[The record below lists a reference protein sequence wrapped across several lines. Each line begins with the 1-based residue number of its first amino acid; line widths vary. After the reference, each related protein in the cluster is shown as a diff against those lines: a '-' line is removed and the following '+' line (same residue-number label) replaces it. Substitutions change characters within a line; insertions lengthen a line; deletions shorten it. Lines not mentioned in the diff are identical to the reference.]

1 MYQMNMNNMR
11 NSPMGFSNNIQLN
24 RLNVST
30 VAALSIV
37 GAAILSFDYDKSSII
52 PVIITPVGLGYAL
65 GMVGGGM

>member
-1 MYQMNMNNMR
+1 MNMNNMR

-52 PVIITPVGLGYAL
+52 PVLITPVGLGYAL

>member
-1 MYQMNMNNMR
+1 MNMNNMN

-30 VAALSIV
+30 AVVLSIV
-37 GAAILSFDYDKSSII
+37 GAALLSYDDDSDLILPILMA
-52 PVIITPVGLGYAL
+52 PVGLGYAL

>member
-1 MYQMNMNNMR
+1 MNMNNMR

>member
-52 PVIITPVGLGYAL
+52 PVLITPVGLGYAL

>member
-1 MYQMNMNNMR
+1 
-11 NSPMGFSNNIQLN
+11 MGFSNNIQLN

-52 PVIITPVGLGYAL
+52 PVLITPVGLGYAL